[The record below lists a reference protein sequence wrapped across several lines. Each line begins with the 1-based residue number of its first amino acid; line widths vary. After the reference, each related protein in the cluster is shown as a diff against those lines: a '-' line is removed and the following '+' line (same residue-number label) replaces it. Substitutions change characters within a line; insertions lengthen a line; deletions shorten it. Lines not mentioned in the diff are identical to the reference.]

1 MATKKEEIKFDKDQL
16 DQMMVEVSNDLVEM
30 LKAEQ
35 SALAKSA
42 EDDEPGESSEGS
54 GGPTEADGSAEG
66 SASPTGGPPEAS
78 SSAPPAPE
86 ASAPPASPEQS
97 AAAAAPEGS
106 AQHEAG
112 EIEPAPTV
120 EGLQQE
126 YMQLA
131 QQDPEALKMHFVAC
145 KAAMM
150 AMMGA
155 EQSAPAAP
163 PEASAPAA
171 PPAAAGAPPVPP
183 MGKTEMGKKVPSA
196 EANGGQMTKAEKDE
210 LEQLKATVAEQGKL
224 LKAYDEELGKF
235 AKVAEVA
242 MQPIRKSVKNA
253 SDMRFIDRAGE
264 TEQQK
269 PNVSGMSRKDI
280 QAKLSEKIRSGKLAK
295 NDSELIYQYNIGKV
309 NVDSIAHLLVDAAK

>member
-1 MATKKEEIKFDKDQL
+1 MAAKKEIKFDQDQL
-16 DQMMVEVSNDLVEM
+16 HQMMVEVSGDLAEM

-66 SASPTGGPPEAS
+66 SAPPGGGPPEAS
-78 SSAPPAPE
+78 APPMEGSAPPAAASPPPAAPGPE
-86 ASAPPASPEQS
+86 ASAM
-97 AAAAAPEGS
+97 APDQQQG
-106 AQHEAG
+106 A
-112 EIEPAPTV
+112 IEPAPTA

-126 YMQLA
+126 YMQLG

-155 EQSAPAAP
+155 QQPAAPAAP

-171 PPAAAGAPPVPP
+171 PPAAAAAPPVPP
-183 MGKTEMGKKVPSA
+183 MGKTETGKKVPSA
-196 EANGGQMTKAEKDE
+196 EANGGQMNKAEKEE
-210 LEQLKATVAEQGKL
+210 LDQLKATVAEQGKL

-235 AKVAEVA
+235 AKVAETA
-242 MQPIRKSVKNA
+242 LQPVRKSVKNA
-253 SDMRFIDRAGE
+253 SDMKFIGRTDDVAAD
-264 TEQQK
+264 K
-269 PNVSGMSRKDI
+269 PDVSGLSRKDV
-280 QAKLSEKIRSGKLAK
+280 QGKLSAKIREGKLAK

-309 NVDSIAHLLVDAAK
+309 GVDKIAHLLVDAAK